1 MAEKVYVSQDKL
13 LYFAKE
19 FKAQDDKIYQ
29 KAETGKGL
37 STNDYTTDEK
47 EKLAGIAE
55 GANKITNTSDLT
67 NDSGFITTADIPE
80 GAAASTTS
88 PKMDGTA
95 AVGTELAFARGDH
108 VHPTDTSRQAVI
120 TGAATTITDTN
131 LAASRALVSD
141 ANGKVAVSDVTATEI
156 SYLDGVT
163 SAIQTQLNGK
173 AASAA
178 SLAGYGI
185 TDAYTKKETDNAIT
199 AALAGI
205 TGISFNVVTSL
216 PETGTAGTFYL
227 VADTHSD
234 KNDSYDEYI
243 YTNGAWEKLGNTDV
257 DLSGYVKNDD
267 LVEITNTQV
276 DSIITTAFAATA

>member
-37 STNDYTTDEK
+37 STNDYTTAEK

-55 GANKITNTSDLT
+55 GANKVTKTSDLT

-131 LAASRALVSD
+131 LTASRALVSD

-156 SYLDGVT
+156 
-163 SAIQTQLNGK
+163 
-173 AASAA
+173 
-178 SLAGYGI
+178 GY
-185 TDAYTKKETDNAIT
+185 
-199 AALAGI
+199 
-205 TGISFNVVTSL
+205 
-216 PETGTAGTFYL
+216 
-227 VADTHSD
+227 
-234 KNDSYDEYI
+234 
-243 YTNGAWEKLGNTDV
+243 
-257 DLSGYVKNDD
+257 
-267 LVEITNTQV
+267 
-276 DSIITTAFAATA
+276 